1 MSAFLIRS
9 PYDEVGG
16 IVYFGRMLDRIR
28 LHLRGELPAQY
39 HEMFGG
45 GFDERTCDF
54 LHVRFPDLYERAR
67 IEATDDE
74 LLAWCFATGRQP
86 PEEEVQVW
94 NGFMA
99 KRGWRDAMSQMVR
112 EELEA
117 RGWLHRTEI
126 QTLFDFFDADEG
138 RPVRT
143 FETIHRNA

>member
-1 MSAFLIRS
+1 MSTSAIRS
-9 PYDEVGG
+9 PYEEVGG

-39 HEMFGG
+39 QEMFGG
-45 GFDERTCDF
+45 GFDERNCDF

-67 IEATDDE
+67 AGGTDEE
-74 LLAWCFATGRQP
+74 LLAWCCSTGRQP
-86 PEEEVQVW
+86 TEEEIEVW
-94 NGFMA
+94 KGFMA

-138 RPVRT
+138 RPIRT
-143 FETIHRNA
+143 HEPIHRIA

>member
-1 MSAFLIRS
+1 MSAQSMRS

-45 GFDERTCDF
+45 GFDERTCAF
-54 LHVRFPDLYERAR
+54 LHIRFSDFYARAR
-67 IEATDDE
+67 LPFSDTE
-74 LLAWCFATGRQP
+74 LLEWCFANGRRP
-86 PEEEVQVW
+86 TEEEIEVW
-94 NGFMA
+94 NGFMT
-99 KRGWRDAMSQMVR
+99 KRGWRDEMSQMVR

-117 RGWLHRTEI
+117 RGWQDRTDI

-138 RPVRT
+138 RPIRVQ
-143 FETIHRNA
+143 